1 MGPDARY
8 VVGLTGGIGSGKS
21 EAAALFAGLG
31 VDVLDADHV
40 AHALSARGQP
50 GHAALVEAFGTEC
63 LLPDGAIDRGW
74 LRERAFADPLFRDR
88 LERALHPL
96 IAAAIGKAIE
106 TWRGVYGIL
115 VVPLLL
121 ERGGLLPSVRRV
133 LVVDCPEELQ
143 IRRVVA
149 RSGLL
154 PSAVRAIMATQLSR
168 SERLARADDVID
180 NSGTPAA
187 LEPQVERLDRRY
199 RELAAAAET
208 QDNVTP

>member
-1 MGPDARY
+1 MGPNLPY

-21 EAAALFAGLG
+21 EVAALFAGFG
-31 VDVLDADHV
+31 ADVVDADDV
-40 AHALSARGQP
+40 AHAISARGQA
-50 GHAALVEAFGTEC
+50 GHAALIEAFGSEC
-63 LLPDGAIDRGW
+63 LRTDGEIDREW
-74 LRERAFADPLFRDR
+74 LRNRAFADPVFRDR

-96 IAAAIGKAIE
+96 IIATIRGAIG

-121 ERGGLLPSVRRV
+121 ERGGLLSSVRRV

-143 IRRVVA
+143 IRRVIA

-154 PSAVRAIMATQLSR
+154 PSAVRAIMATQLPR

-187 LEPQVERLDRRY
+187 LKPQIERLDRRY
-199 RELAAAAET
+199 RELAAAAST
-208 QDNVTP
+208 

>member
-1 MGPDARY
+1 MGLNLRY

-21 EAAALFAGLG
+21 EVAAVFAKLG
-31 VDVLDADHV
+31 ADVLDADDV
-40 AHALSARGQP
+40 AHAISARGQS
-50 GHAALVEAFGTEC
+50 GHAALVEAFGVEC
-63 LLPDGAIDRGW
+63 LQSDGAIDRRW
-74 LRERAFADPLFRDR
+74 LRERAFADPVFRDR

-96 IAAAIGKAIE
+96 IITAIHNAIE
-106 TWRGVYGIL
+106 TWRSLYGIL

-121 ERGGLLPSVRRV
+121 ERGGLLSSVRRV

-168 SERLARADDVID
+168 SERLAHADDVID
-180 NSGTPAA
+180 NSGSQDA
-187 LEPQVERLDRRY
+187 LAPQVELLDRRY
-199 RELAAAAET
+199 RQLASAAES
-208 QDNVTP
+208 DDSSIP